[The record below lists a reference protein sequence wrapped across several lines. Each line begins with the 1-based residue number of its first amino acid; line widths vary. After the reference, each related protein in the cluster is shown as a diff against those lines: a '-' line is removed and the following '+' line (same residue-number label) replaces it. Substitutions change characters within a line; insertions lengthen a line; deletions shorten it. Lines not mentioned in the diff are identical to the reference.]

1 MGYFRMD
8 LSLIQASVHVCVSQ
22 SARFSSVKTI
32 CEDAG
37 YSLNRSPLMIS
48 PELPAFLHPK
58 LV

>member
-1 MGYFRMD
+1 MCVGGC
-8 LSLIQASVHVCVSQ
+8 VCVGVCVSQ
-22 SARFSSVKTI
+22 RACFSSVKTI

-48 PELPAFLHPK
+48 HDLPAFLHPK